1 MGEGGPRPAVFLW
14 SGGKDGAAA
23 LAEVREAGRYEVL
36 SLVTTITEGYD
47 RISVHGVRVAL
58 LERQAGAL
66 GLPVRTVGIPKTCTN
81 EEYESRM
88 LGALSAYRARGAGH
102 AIAGDIFLGDVR
114 AYRESLFARAGLEG
128 VFPLWG
134 RDTSALAR
142 GVIDAGFRAV
152 ATCVDARVLGEGF
165 AGRGFDLE
173 FLASLPPTA
182 DPCGE
187 NGEFH
192 TFVCDGPGFGRRV
205 PFELGDVV
213 LRDGR
218 FYYADLIP
226 VAPTVYER
234 DGHGLRDRG
243 GTITRQDSGRAT
255 AHPPDHERGRDQ

>member
-1 MGEGGPRPAVFLW
+1 MSSGEPRPAVLLW
-14 SGGKDGAAA
+14 SGGKDSAAA
-23 LAEVREAGRYEVL
+23 LAAVREEGGYEIL
-36 SLVTTITEGYD
+36 SLVTTVTEGYN
-47 RISVHGVRVAL
+47 RISIHGVRVAL
-58 LERQAGAL
+58 LERQSEAL
-66 GLPVRTVGIPKTCTN
+66 GLPVRRVGIPKTCTN

-88 LGALSAYRARGAGH
+88 LEALSACRAQGAEH

-114 AYRESLFARAGLEG
+114 AYRESLFSRAGLEG

-165 AGRGFDLE
+165 AGRGFDLD
-173 FLASLPPTA
+173 FLASLPPAA

-205 PFELGDVV
+205 PFELGEVV

-218 FYYADLIP
+218 FYYQDLIP
-226 VAPTVYER
+226 VAPTDYER
-234 DGHGLRDRG
+234 D
-243 GTITRQDSGRAT
+243 
-255 AHPPDHERGRDQ
+255 